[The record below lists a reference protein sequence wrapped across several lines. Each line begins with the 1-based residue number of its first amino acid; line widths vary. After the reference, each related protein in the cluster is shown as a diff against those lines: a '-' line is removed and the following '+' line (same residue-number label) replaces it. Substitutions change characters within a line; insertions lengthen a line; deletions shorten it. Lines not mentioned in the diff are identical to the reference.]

1 MSEINKKLLGPF
13 FCITAAMIWGL
24 AFVAQNEGINHI
36 GAFTFNGI
44 RMLLGSAVL
53 LPFILIKNRK
63 NKSKSTDKTSPA
75 LNKQTVLAILP
86 IGVCLFF
93 GSTFQQ
99 FAFYDT
105 EVGKVG
111 FLTALYM
118 IIVPLLGLFLKKKAP
133 YTVWIGVVLGLIG
146 MYLLC
151 VGTSASFSLGKGEI
165 LTLCCAFAFSIHILV
180 IDKFAQKI
188 DPLVLSCGQFLITG
202 IISCVL
208 MFIFEKP
215 TIEGIMNAA
224 IPLLYAGI
232 FSSGVGYTFQVFGQK
247 YTDPTIAAMLMCLES
262 VFSVLFGLILPPH
275 QSLQM
280 LEYVGCAVILAGI
293 MIAQITPKSGNRK
306 IKSLHK

>member
-1 MSEINKKLLGPF
+1 
-13 FCITAAMIWGL
+13 MIWGL

-53 LPFILIKNRK
+53 LPFILIKNK
-63 NKSKSTDKTSPA
+63 KKKTAASNENAP
-75 LNKQTVLAILP
+75 LFSKQTALAILP
-86 IGVCLFF
+86 VGICLFF

-118 IIVPLLGLFLKKKAP
+118 IIVPLLGLFFKKKAP
-133 YTVWIGVVLGLIG
+133 YTVWTGVVLGLIG

-151 VGTSASFSLGKGEI
+151 VGTSASFTLGRGEI
-165 LTLCCAFAFSIHILV
+165 LTLCCAFAFSVHILV
-180 IDKFAQKI
+180 IDRFAQKI
-188 DPLVLSCGQFLITG
+188 DPLVLSCGQFFITG
-202 IISCVL
+202 VISCIL

-215 TIEGIMNAA
+215 TVEGIMNAA

-280 LEYVGCAVILAGI
+280 MEYVGCVVILAGI
-293 MIAQITPKSGNRK
+293 LIAQITPKSRSRK
-306 IKSLHK
+306 IEALHK